1 MGAQNITTITK
12 ILAMS
17 ESKGLRMASTTA
29 HSHKANGIRMISAI
43 NQAPTENMILN

>member
-17 ESKGLRMASTTA
+17 DSKGLRMASTTA
-29 HSHKANGIRMISAI
+29 QSHNANGIRMIRAI